1 VQDVAQAIQSLFPE
15 LVVFTPIAMVQSAQ
29 QAVNTMTTFFAS
41 VGGVALVAGLFGVM
55 NTMAMAVAER
65 TREIG
70 IMKAVGASKWF
81 VLKLFLL
88 ESTVIGA
95 MGSVIGLVLEVA
107 LTYVIAP
114 LLLQTGAT
122 RTIGLAGRLGRAT
135 TSTVT
140 LQPIITPEN
149 IVLALVLGVV
159 VGAVAGI
166 YPAYRAARMRPVEA
180 LRYV

>member
-1 VQDVAQAIQSLFPE
+1 
-15 LVVFTPIAMVQSAQ
+15 
-29 QAVNTMTTFFAS
+29 
-41 VGGVALVAGLFGVM
+41 
-55 NTMAMAVAER
+55 
-65 TREIG
+65 
-70 IMKAVGASKWF
+70 
-81 VLKLFLL
+81 
-88 ESTVIGA
+88 
-95 MGSVIGLVLEVA
+95 MGSVIGLVLGVA